1 MKIYP
6 DVLKGIETTVT
17 KTTLLPYWQKVTYSP
32 IIVVKNNYNL
42 EQRANLDAG
51 SRFSSRLQII
61 TCVHLRL
68 KNDILGLEKMYS

>member
-6 DVLKGIETTVT
+6 DVLKGIETTTVT

-51 SRFSSRLQII
+51 SRFYR
-61 TCVHLRL
+61 
-68 KNDILGLEKMYS
+68 